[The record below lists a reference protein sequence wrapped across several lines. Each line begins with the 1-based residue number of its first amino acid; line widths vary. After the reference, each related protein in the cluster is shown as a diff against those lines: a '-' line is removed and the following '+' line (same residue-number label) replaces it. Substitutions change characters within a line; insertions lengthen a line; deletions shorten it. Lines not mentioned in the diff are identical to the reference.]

1 MTTLFRKEYK
11 GTANKDENLKLLC
24 DIRHQYTNYDKL
36 AMFYSVYPEKRS
48 ALNGVIAELIK
59 TGPDGI
65 DKFRKRV
72 KVIEE
77 YVDLNRK
84 EAKQRF
90 LNDKIVKLRME
101 NPQYD
106 YALAKKI
113 AETNLASFIRKNN
126 KHIEKLKGV
135 KNDGTRINK

>member
-1 MTTLFRKEYK
+1 MTTIFRKEYK
-11 GTANKDENLKLLC
+11 GTASKNDKLKLLC
-24 DIRHQYTNYDKL
+24 NIRHQYTNYDKL

-48 ALNGVIAELIK
+48 ALNSVIAELIK

-65 DKFRKRV
+65 DEFRKKV

-77 YVDLNRK
+77 YVNLNRK
-84 EAKQRF
+84 AAKQRF

-135 KNDGTRINK
+135 QNDDTTIDR